1 MFLGVGVGG
10 WGWHLDCIVDKV
22 TAEREEP
29 VQAGNSSSMQQH
41 SCLLQAPC
49 VGSSLSG
56 CWKGGWKA

>member
-41 SCLLQAPC
+41 SCLL
-49 VGSSLSG
+49 
-56 CWKGGWKA
+56 